1 MRIKLI
7 INPFSGGKKAKKYL
21 PKIKEILSK
30 NNILDVSE
38 TNDIIQIE
46 KIAFQTASK
55 KNYDLLIV
63 GGGDGTLN
71 LAIKAI
77 KNASPNPKQSND
89 IPLGFIPLGIT
100 NVFALE
106 VGIPQNPLAACEII
120 LKARTKELDLGKI
133 SEPENIHYFISMAGI
148 GFDAEV
154 VERVAPGL
162 KNILGAKA
170 FILQGFYD
178 FIKYNPSPFYVQK
191 DNEIPEKCFL
201 AIVCNA
207 KHYGGKFTFF
217 PHASMSDGILD
228 VCLLKNRSRKA
239 LLSFF
244 FNLVTKQSSSKNKNI
259 LSFKAK
265 KFKIYSSEEKY
276 IPIQIDGDVGGKL
289 PAEFEVYPGA
299 LKMILPG

>member
-46 KIAFQTASK
+46 KIAFQTASQ
-55 KNYDLLIV
+55 KNHDILVV

-77 KNASPNPKQSND
+77 KTASPSPKQSNAL
-89 IPLGFIPLGIT
+89 PLGFIPLGIT

-106 VGIPQNPLAACEII
+106 TGIPQNPLAACEII
-120 LKARTKELDLGKI
+120 LKAKTKELDIGKI
-133 SEPENIHYFISMAGI
+133 SMPGKTCYFISMAGI

-154 VERVAPGL
+154 TQRVHPKL
-162 KNILGAKA
+162 KHILGAKA
-170 FILQGFYD
+170 FVLQGLYD
-178 FIKYNPSPFYVQK
+178 FIKYNPTPFYIQQ
-191 DNEIPEKCFL
+191 DNGIPEKCFM

-217 PHASMSDGILD
+217 PQASISDGILD
-228 VCLLKNRSRKA
+228 ICLLKNKHRRA

-244 FNLVTKQSSSKNKNI
+244 FNLITKKSSPKGKNI
-259 LSFKAK
+259 LSFQAK
-265 KFKIYSSEEKY
+265 KFKIYHSGEK
-276 IPIQIDGDVGGKL
+276 PVPVQIDGDVSGNL
-289 PAEFEVYPGA
+289 PAEFEVYPKA
-299 LKMILPG
+299 LKMILP

>member
-7 INPFSGGKKAKKYL
+7 VNPFSGGKKAKKYL
-21 PKIKEILSK
+21 PKIKELLSK
-30 NNILDVSE
+30 NNILDISE

-46 KIAFQTASK
+46 KIAFRTASQ
-55 KNYDLLIV
+55 KNHDILVV

-77 KNASPNPKQSND
+77 KNVSPSPKQSND

-100 NVFALE
+100 NIFALE
-106 VGIPQNPLAACEII
+106 TGIPQNPIAACEII
-120 LKARTKELDLGKI
+120 LKAKTKDLDIGKI
-133 SEPENIHYFISMAGI
+133 SMPEKTCYFISMAGI

-154 VERVAPGL
+154 VERVHPGL

-178 FIKYNPSPFYVQK
+178 FIKYNPSPFYIQQ
-191 DNEIPEKCFL
+191 DNEMPEKCFL

-207 KHYGGKFTFF
+207 KHYGGKFSFS
-217 PHASMSDGILD
+217 PQASITDGILD
-228 VCLLKNRSRKA
+228 ICLLKNRSRKA

-244 FNLVTKQSSSKNKNI
+244 FSLLTNHSSLKSKN
-259 LSFKAK
+259 LTGFKAK
-265 KFKIYSSEEKY
+265 KFKIYNPEGKY
-276 IPIQIDGDVGGKL
+276 IPIQIDGDIGGKL
-289 PAEFEVYPGA
+289 PAEFEVYPKA
-299 LKMILPG
+299 LKMVLP